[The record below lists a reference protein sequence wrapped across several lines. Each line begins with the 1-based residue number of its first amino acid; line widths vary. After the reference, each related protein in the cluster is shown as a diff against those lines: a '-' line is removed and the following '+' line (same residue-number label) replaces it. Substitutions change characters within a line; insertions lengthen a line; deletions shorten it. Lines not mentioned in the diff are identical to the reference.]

1 MKTTKTKKTLGRKK
15 DLVREVVCRINFEWF
30 DSFSL
35 VPDLKQRGRKK
46 FNAPIFFAEIISAFM
61 VEKSCDAKK
70 PETRCR
76 PPNATA
82 VRKNP

>member
-1 MKTTKTKKTLGRKK
+1 M
-15 DLVREVVCRINFEWF
+15 
-30 DSFSL
+30 S
-35 VPDLKQRGRKK
+35 DLKQRGRKK
-46 FNAPIFFAEIISAFM
+46 FNTPIFFAEIISAFM

-82 VRKNP
+82 VRKNPYSGRGKQMIVTQKINPQSEF